1 MIPTMI
7 LLFVVGYLFIALEH
21 KTRID
26 KSAVALLMAG
36 AIWTVFSLLGNDPHI
51 QHELV
56 DQLGDTC
63 EILVFLI
70 GAMTIVDL
78 IDSYGGF
85 NVITDHITTR
95 NKRKLMWLLAIITF
109 FMSAAL
115 DNMTTT
121 IIMVMLLRRLI
132 ANKKERWIFASVIVI
147 AANSG
152 GAWSPIGDVTTIML
166 WMRGN
171 VTAANLIA
179 NLFLPCLVSVVI
191 PAAIA
196 SRYVADRPAA
206 AVSAKALAS
215 GCPECIGPRL
225 RLFILIVG
233 VVSLLFVPVFKS
245 LTGLPPY
252 MDMMV
257 SLGFMWILTEII
269 YDRKR
274 SIRNMEESIQ
284 PRVSKV
290 LKHIDMPTILFFL
303 GILMAVGALQTGGV
317 LTDMADWLDKNVH
330 DHRGRHRHP
339 LVGGRQRA
347 AGGGLHGH
355 VPGGRRRNGCG
366 ERRPGFRTEFR
377 GGRAVLAP
385 ADLLR
390 RRGRQSA
397 DHRLGGRRRGDG
409 TRKDQFRLV
418 PQTHL
423 AAGPVRLSGGH
434 RGDLARTRPDRA
446 LTEKFRMR
454 RAPRILPIT
463 GLPHNSIIRG
473 WIKYFYPTSDLQP
486 NYQQFVSQELQYQ
499 FSKSTL
505 AESMPD
511 VPRKMWIDH
520 FSTPDIRYREVRV
533 HRYPTQNQR

>member
-1 MIPTMI
+1 MITTMI

-36 AIWTVFSLLGNDPHI
+36 AIWTVFNLLGNDPHI

-85 NVITDHITTR
+85 GVITDHITTR

-252 MDMMV
+252 MGMMV
-257 SLGFMWILTEII
+257 SLGVMWVLTEII

-274 SIRNMEESIQ
+274 GIEESIKC
-284 PRVSKV
+284 RVTKV

-303 GILMAVGALQTGGV
+303 GILMSVAALETAGV
-317 LTDMADWLDKNVH
+317 LTDVANWLDKQVHEVFTIAGVIGILSSVIDNV
-330 DHRGRHRHP
+330 P
-339 LVGGRQRA
+339 LVAACMGMYPVMDTAAVAASADPAYMQSFVQDGLFWHLLTYCAGVGGSLLIIGSA
-347 AGGGLHGH
+347 AGVVAMGLEKINFGWY
-355 VPGGRRRNGCG
+355 
-366 ERRPGFRTEFR
+366 FKKITL
-377 GGRAVLAP
+377 LAF
-385 ADLLR
+385 AGYASGILVILLE
-390 RRGRQSA
+390 
-397 DHRLGGRRRGDG
+397 HL
-409 TRKDQFRLV
+409 LV
-418 PQTHL
+418 
-423 AAGPVRLSGGH
+423 
-434 RGDLARTRPDRA
+434 
-446 LTEKFRMR
+446 
-454 RAPRILPIT
+454 
-463 GLPHNSIIRG
+463 GL
-473 WIKYFYPTSDLQP
+473 
-486 NYQQFVSQELQYQ
+486 
-499 FSKSTL
+499 
-505 AESMPD
+505 
-511 VPRKMWIDH
+511 
-520 FSTPDIRYREVRV
+520 
-533 HRYPTQNQR
+533 